1 MLLARKEVTVN
12 PSRFIGRG
20 RDCRRMM
27 KNNDFEMT
35 NEQKIELEKK
45 FRELLEICQINRTPF
60 FATCAISNDDQQT
73 KYMSVVY
80 SAQSHSILLTDDRI
94 RKHMLIA
101 NGGFDVV
108 PKREVIDLS
117 PLTFAHA
124 DTDIDC
130 NPNSAPLDI
139 HE

>member
-1 MLLARKEVTVN
+1 MLLARKEATVK

-20 RDCRRMM
+20 MDCRRMM
-27 KNNDFEMT
+27 KNNDYEMN
-35 NEQKIELEKK
+35 NEQKVALEKK
-45 FRELLEICQINRTPF
+45 FRELLEICQINHTPF
-60 FATCAISNDDQQT
+60 FATCAFANDDQQT

-80 SAQSHSILLTDDRI
+80 SAQSHLIQLTDDRI

-117 PLTFAHA
+117 PLTFSHLES
-124 DTDIDC
+124 TIDG
-130 NPNSAPLDI
+130 APDDDALDI